1 MIKLINLTK
10 KYGEFTAVDCLNLE
24 ISPGE
29 IFGFLGPN
37 GAGKTTTIR
46 MIAGL
51 LNPTAG
57 QIILDKKDMVN
68 NSIEAKKVI
77 GLIPDRPFL
86 YDKLSGIEFLRFI
99 ANLYGLRKEETERR
113 IKRFFDLFELN
124 GWEEE
129 LIESYSHG
137 MKQKLII
144 SSALIHQPKII
155 IVDEPMVGLDPKG
168 VRMVKEIFKE
178 LCLRSGVTIF
188 MSTHTLGIAEEMRH
202 RIAIIQGGKVIAIGT
217 PEKLREMAGS
227 SNGRLDSIFLKLTGG
242 EDMREIIEILRM

>member
-1 MIKLINLTK
+1 MIQLLNLSK
-10 KYGEFTAVDCLNLE
+10 KYGEFTAVDCVNLE
-24 ISPGE
+24 ISQGE

-46 MIAGL
+46 MTAGL
-51 LNPTAG
+51 LNPTSG
-57 QIILDKKDMVN
+57 RIILDNKDMVT
-68 NSIEAKKVI
+68 SPIEAKRLI

-99 ANLYGLRKEETERR
+99 ASLYGLKKEETEKR
-113 IKRFFDLFELN
+113 IEKFFDIFELT

-137 MKQKLII
+137 MRQKLII
-144 SSALIHQPKII
+144 SSALIHQPKVI

-168 VRMVKEIFKE
+168 ARMVKEIFKE
-178 LCLRSGVTIF
+178 LCMQSGVTVF
-188 MSTHTLGIAEEMRH
+188 MSTHTLEIAEEMCH

-217 PEKLREMAGS
+217 PEELRELAGCF
-227 SNGRLDSIFLKLTGG
+227 NGGLDSIFLKLTGG
-242 EDMREIIEILRM
+242 EGMKEIIEILRM